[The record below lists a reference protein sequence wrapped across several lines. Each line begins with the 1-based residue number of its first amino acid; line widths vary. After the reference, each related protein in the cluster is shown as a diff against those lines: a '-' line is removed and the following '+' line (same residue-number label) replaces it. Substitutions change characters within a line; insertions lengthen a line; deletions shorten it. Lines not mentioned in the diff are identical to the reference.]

1 MLTIES
7 ERKLDTLPEEK
18 FVPTTPN
25 PCTNDTNNNTNN
37 NNNNNSNSHPSKDG
51 YKRVYNDWKP
61 SKTLDTDVVG
71 TIQAIAGILRKLYSF
86 SLSLF

>member
-1 MLTIES
+1 MSFSES

-25 PCTNDTNNNTNN
+25 PCINNTTNHTNSNNNQ
-37 NNNNNSNSHPSKDG
+37 SKDG
-51 YKRVYNDWKP
+51 YKRVYQDWKP

-71 TIQAIAGILRKLYSF
+71 TIQALAGKLATTIYVF
-86 SLSLF
+86 